1 MKSVLKNND
10 QARMTNDEGSPN
22 AQIDENS
29 ECSLRHLDL
38 VIFSSLDIRHSSFSV
53 QFA

>member
-1 MKSVLKNND
+1 
-10 QARMTNDEGSPN
+10 MTNDEGSPN

-38 VIFSSLDIRHSSFSV
+38 VILSSLAFVIRHFQSNLPKV
-53 QFA
+53 RATRN